1 MVIIAPTTIEKPVY
15 KAEFEYAPPKFGV
28 KKGAEKGLS
37 KADIDKRL
45 TGNIVEIG
53 KPECYD
59 LRELCKRKG
68 TKLPE
73 TIDMLFDK
81 YDFWLIESPYSFMPA
96 HGSQFEWARIV
107 ADMAPLSG
115 IIDSPIVHDAYPRD
129 IYEEKKEKHRVSIGL
144 ALKFAEVVEP
154 KAEYIEE
161 IEFTKLEPRI
171 TVAGIGKST
180 PVWEFSDK
188 ASFNLKNVN
197 ALYTIVKTPKGS
209 QGINIK
215 FNMYARIFPEWAE
228 MLLPVASKPL
238 EGKENYQ
245 IKFN

>member
-1 MVIIAPTTIEKPVY
+1 MVIRAPTTIEKPVY

-28 KKGAEKGLS
+28 KGAVKGLS
-37 KADIDKRL
+37 KADIDKKL

-73 TIDMLFDK
+73 TIDMLFEK

-96 HGSQFEWARIV
+96 HDSQFEWARIA
-107 ADMAPLSG
+107 ADMAPLSRV
-115 IIDSPIVHDAYPRD
+115 IDYPIAHDAYPRD
-129 IYEEKKEKHRVSIGL
+129 IYEEKKEKHRVSIGF

-197 ALYTIVKTPKGS
+197 ALYTIVKMPTGS
-209 QGINIK
+209 QGIIVK
-215 FNMYARIFPEWAE
+215 FNVYARVFLTMEG
-228 MLLPVASKPL
+228 MRLPLTSKPL
-238 EGKENYQ
+238 EGEENYQ